1 VDISLTRLR
10 NRVGRVQDH
19 RHDVCC
25 IGCSSAADRRLAAM
39 LAPYL
44 SAQFYRQSDF
54 GHPAGA
60 VVGDMIVSDFRCF
73 GLSPKSGLWRGSQHL
88 HCGAAA
94 VGLRRRWHRE

>member
-1 VDISLTRLR
+1 
-10 NRVGRVQDH
+10 
-19 RHDVCC
+19 
-25 IGCSSAADRRLAAM
+25 M

-60 VVGDMIVSDFRCF
+60 VVGDVGDMIVSDFRCF
-73 GLSPKSGLWRGSQHL
+73 GLSPKSGLWRGLQLL

-94 VGLRRRWHRE
+94 VASRLRWHRE

>member
-1 VDISLTRLR
+1 
-10 NRVGRVQDH
+10 VQDR
-19 RHDVCC
+19 RHDVLN
-25 IGCSSAADRRLAAM
+25 IGCSRAADRRFAAM

-44 SAQFYRQSDF
+44 SAQFYWQSDF

-73 GLSPKSGLWRGSQHL
+73 GLPPKSGLWRGSQHL

-94 VGLRRRWHRE
+94 VALRLRWHRE

>member
-1 VDISLTRLR
+1 
-10 NRVGRVQDH
+10 
-19 RHDVCC
+19 
-25 IGCSSAADRRLAAM
+25 M

-73 GLSPKSGLWRGSQHL
+73 GLPPKSGLWRGSQL
-88 HCGAAA
+88 CIA
-94 VGLRRRWHRE
+94 VQRLSFCVFAGTGTD